1 MQRTTDRLFTPAER
15 RLALIAAVV
24 VVAFTVLTLFTGGLV
39 APSAGGQMSRG
50 VSDLPGVT
58 DARPLS

>member
-1 MQRTTDRLFTPAER
+1 
-15 RLALIAAVV
+15 LIAAVV
-24 VVAFTVLTLFTGGLV
+24 VVAFTVLTLLTGGLV

-50 VSDLPGVT
+50 VSDLPGVM

>member
-15 RLALIAAVV
+15 RLALI
-24 VVAFTVLTLFTGGLV
+24 
-39 APSAGGQMSRG
+39 
-50 VSDLPGVT
+50 SDLPGVT